1 MPQLQVIDTTPTPRA
16 PTTLENILS
25 SAAQEYN
32 KVANAR
38 RESDALGA
46 IYKRYQEEGQTLE
59 KTIMDIQ
66 KDPLLSPTTRVNSA
80 NQLLQFQKT
89 NNALQKE
96 ALNEQRQVLN
106 LENKKLE
113 QERKTKKETLEREEK
128 EQKIIKDQNTV
139 EALYLENGYEPEEAK
154 NLAKFDTPAVAQAKI
169 KERNIDRRIKEKNDL
184 KKQQE
189 KEKDE
194 MANDRAQKAFN
205 RLVELIPKV
214 GRSNVGYSYLG
225 GESSESFGEFSSS
238 LGLLENAL
246 ADLVSRGKMTDTRF
260 RYITQQLLPTPSD
273 TQATIRGKLR
283 GLARDLGLD
292 PKVLGPAIG
301 AEKEKK
307 DRHEGMVQVRDPQ
320 GVLRWV
326 PKEVA
331 EQLGATK

>member
-25 SAAQEYN
+25 SAAKEYN
-32 KVANAR
+32 KVATER

-46 IYKRYQEEGQTLE
+46 IYKRYQEEGQGIE

-66 KDPLLSPTTRVNSA
+66 RDPQLSPTTRVNSA
-80 NQLLQFQKT
+80 NQMLQLHKT
-89 NNALQKE
+89 NAALQKE
-96 ALNEQRQVLN
+96 TLNEQRKMLDQQQKV
-106 LENKKLE
+106 
-113 QERKTKKETLEREEK
+113 QKETLAREEK
-128 EQKIIKDQNTV
+128 EQKIVKDQNMV

-154 NLAKFDTPAVAQAKI
+154 NLAKFDSPAVAQAKI
-169 KERNIDRRIKEKNDL
+169 KEKNIDRRIKEKNDL
-184 KKQQE
+184 KDEKE
-189 KEKDE
+189 KEKDKIV
-194 MANDRAQKAFN
+194 NDRAQNAFN
-205 RLVELIPKV
+205 RLAELIPKV

-225 GESSESFGEFSSS
+225 GKSSESFGEFTSS
-238 LGLLENAL
+238 LGLLESAL

-273 TQATIRGKLR
+273 TQATLRGKMR

-292 PKVLGPAIG
+292 PKILGVEAG

-307 DRHEGMVQVRDPQ
+307 DPHEGMVQMRDPQ

-326 PKEVA
+326 PKELA

>member
-32 KVANAR
+32 KVATAR

-46 IYKRYQEEGQTLE
+46 IYKRYQEEGQGIE

-66 KDPLLSPTTRVNSA
+66 RDPQLSPTTRVNTA
-80 NQLLQFQKT
+80 NQLLQLHKT
-89 NNALQKE
+89 NAALQKE
-96 ALNEQRQVLN
+96 TLNEQRKMLDKQQ
-106 LENKKLE
+106 KAQKD
-113 QERKTKKETLEREEK
+113 TLAQEEK
-128 EQKIIKDQNTV
+128 EQKIIKDQNMV

-154 NLAKFDTPAVAQAKI
+154 NLAKFDSPAVAQAKI
-169 KERNIDRRIKEKNDL
+169 KEKNIDRRIKEKNDL
-184 KKQQE
+184 KEEKE
-189 KEKDE
+189 KEKDKIV
-194 MANDRAQKAFN
+194 NDRAQNAFN
-205 RLVELIPKV
+205 RLAELIPKV

-225 GESSESFGEFSSS
+225 GKSSEAFGEFTSS
-238 LGLLENAL
+238 LGLLESAL

-273 TQATIRGKLR
+273 TQATIRGKMR

-292 PKVLGPAIG
+292 PKILGVEPG

-307 DRHEGMVQVRDPQ
+307 DPHEGMVKVRDPQ